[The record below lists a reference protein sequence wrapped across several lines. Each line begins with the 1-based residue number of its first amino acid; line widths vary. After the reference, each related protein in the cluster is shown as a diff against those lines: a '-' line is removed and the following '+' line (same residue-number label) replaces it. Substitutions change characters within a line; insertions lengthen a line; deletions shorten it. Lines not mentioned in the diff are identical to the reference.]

1 MFSTEEKLAIVMDFN
16 DLEGKP
22 FYMEYPG
29 IPVLTLIN
37 KSIEIELVYWRCS
50 RFGTVEFDFF
60 LKPKDF
66 PSLSDIM
73 FGSVVTGQLTVPKFE
88 EHLELLKAKGMETN
102 EVQDGEG
109 YSGWE
114 EIDASQDE
122 NIVVRAIFKKSGR
135 AHDVEIWAEQN

>member
-1 MFSTEEKLAIVMDFN
+1 MKTSLSSSVVEGLLKVFSTEDKLAIVMDFN

-60 LKPKDF
+60 
-66 PSLSDIM
+66 
-73 FGSVVTGQLTVPKFE
+73 
-88 EHLELLKAKGMETN
+88 
-102 EVQDGEG
+102 
-109 YSGWE
+109 
-114 EIDASQDE
+114 
-122 NIVVRAIFKKSGR
+122 
-135 AHDVEIWAEQN
+135 

>member
-1 MFSTEEKLAIVMDFN
+1 
-16 DLEGKP
+16 
-22 FYMEYPG
+22 
-29 IPVLTLIN
+29 
-37 KSIEIELVYWRCS
+37 
-50 RFGTVEFDFF
+50 
-60 LKPKDF
+60 
-66 PSLSDIM
+66 M
-73 FGSVVTGQLTVPKFE
+73 FGSVATGKLTVPKFE

-102 EVQDGEG
+102 EVQDREG